1 MAMAVALTINN
12 SFIKFCLMPWHLAA
26 TIVPNAIRLCQMPS
40 DCAKCHV
47 KIVSN
52 VNVSTNNFNIDFA
65 QGLIYSNG
73 FEL

>member
-12 SFIKFCLMPWHLAA
+12 SFIKFFLMPWHLAA
-26 TIVPNAIRLCQMPS
+26 TIVPNAIR
-40 DCAKCHV
+40 CAKCHV